1 MSTTRVRQKRPNK
14 PPACD
19 SCKARRVLCHPQLNG
34 APCPRC
40 AEKKIICTTTPVVRG
55 RPKATK
61 STMPETAPRS
71 ESGQE
76 LAVVPQMVQA
86 SSSSMTLLSPQ
97 VSFDSLPECPDLTP
111 DLVAHLFDCFDHL
124 TLFRNSPI
132 IIAASIKS
140 TMHSVSFQLPL
151 LKPQSRVLALCII
164 ALSSLLS
171 FHEAI
176 LGPGYRPVSLSDTLF
191 FSSKMEVRNGG
202 ARRAPRCRALHA
214 AALRAAW
221 DAGIMLQ
228 VSNENAASCFL
239 LDILEQCVFVFSGLS
254 RPWAAAYFSH
264 LRALAPIWD
273 TSYLIPYSSHWAGF
287 LMSEALLSTRSR
299 KPMLFTHED
308 QVLLCGPDPRSAED
322 LLVSLEASSN
332 KPGVK
337 ILTHSMRPYTF
348 HISRIARQLWTTI
361 TGDHIRRNALSE
373 SAVLQFLS
381 SLSLLHAILSRL
393 LVRADD
399 ILAGCPPPSHEK
411 WTFPLRGASDEV
423 IVRRCGYGVAI
434 GFTELVFAFHRE
446 LELRADAGDAPSY
459 DRERMR
465 LLQAQA
471 REMTTLAIRELAR
484 AIRYLPTV
492 HFDPMQRGTLQ
503 DYAQIALQEA
513 EAAPVV
519 DPERVRDLKT
529 IADQL
534 GMTAYSLDLSSS
546 QDTMLLL
553 QRLDQYVET
562 ASQPADFFD
571 PDRMLADL
579 LLPLDQ
585 SWMDTLPEP
594 PILT

>member
-1 MSTTRVRQKRPNK
+1 MSTTRVRQKRPDK

-40 AEKKIICTTTPVVRG
+40 AEKKITCTTTPVVRG

-61 STMPETAPRS
+61 STSLSEMAPPLS
-71 ESGQE
+71 SQES
-76 LAVVPQMVQA
+76 ATVPQIFQA
-86 SSSSMTLLSPQ
+86 SSLSTTTLSPQ
-97 VSFDSLPECPDLTP
+97 PSSQSLPEWPELTP

-124 TLFRNSPI
+124 TLVSSPI
-132 IIAASIKS
+132 IFAASIKS

-151 LKPQSRVLALCII
+151 LEPQSRVLALCIL
-164 ALSSLLS
+164 ALSSLIS
-171 FHEAI
+171 SHEAI
-176 LGPGYRPVSLSDTLF
+176 LGPGYRPESFSDTLF
-191 FSSKMEVRNGG
+191 FSSKTEVRNCG
-202 ARRAPRCRALHA
+202 ARRAPWCRGLHA

-221 DAGIMLQ
+221 GTGIMLQ

-239 LDILEQCVFVFSGLS
+239 LDILEQCVFEFSGLS
-254 RPWAAAYFSH
+254 RPWGAAYFSH
-264 LRALAPIWD
+264 LRALGSIWD
-273 TSYLIPYSSHWAGF
+273 TSHINPYSSHWAGF

-322 LLVSLEASSN
+322 LLASLEASTN
-332 KPGVK
+332 KPHVR
-337 ILTHSMRPYTF
+337 IPTMRPYTL

-361 TGDHIRRNALSE
+361 TGDHVRRNPLSE

-393 LVRADD
+393 LVRADT
-399 ILAGCPPPSHEK
+399 ILAGCTTKPHEK
-411 WTFPLRGASDEV
+411 WTFLFGGASEEA
-423 IVRRCGYGVAI
+423 IVRRCCYVAAI
-434 GFTELVFAFHRE
+434 GFTELVFAFFRE
-446 LELRADAGDAPSY
+446 LELRADSGDALSY

-465 LLQAQA
+465 LLRAQT

-484 AIRYLPTV
+484 AIRYLPAV

-503 DYAQIALQEA
+503 GYAQIALEEA
-513 EAAPVV
+513 EASPVV

-534 GMTAYSLDLSSS
+534 GMAAYSIDLSSS
-546 QDTMLLL
+546 QETILLL
-553 QRLDQYVET
+553 ERLDQYIET
-562 ASQPADFFD
+562 ASQPVDFFD
-571 PDRMLADL
+571 PADL
-579 LLPLDQ
+579 LLLDQ
-585 SWMDTLPEP
+585 SYAWMDVLPEARF
-594 PILT
+594 